1 MFFQVET
8 CRETLMTL
16 SLTDCEN
23 ANANSDEIMKAATK
37 MNDGGDEAHETGG
50 QRAGDNQDSHRK
62 KVKATESLD
71 DGVDSAGNSTD
82 DQLATDGAT
91 MSTDDSDH
99 DVSTPLPQTTPD
111 ENANSKY

>member
-16 SLTDCEN
+16 SLTDSEN
-23 ANANSDEIMKAATK
+23 ANTNSEEIMKATK
-37 MNDGGDEAHETGG
+37 VTDGEEEANETGEE
-50 QRAGDNQDSHRK
+50 RAGDNQDSHRK
-62 KVKATESLD
+62 KLKANESLD
-71 DGVDSAGNSTD
+71 DDVDSAGNSTD
-82 DQLATDGAT
+82 DQLAADGAT

-99 DVSTPLPQTTPD
+99 DVSTPLPQTSTPD

>member
-23 ANANSDEIMKAATK
+23 ANTNSDAIMKTTK
-37 MNDGGDEAHETGG
+37 VNDEGEEAHETGG
-50 QRAGDNQDSHRK
+50 QRDGDNQDSHRK
-62 KVKATESLD
+62 KVKANESLD
-71 DGVDSAGNSTD
+71 DGVHSAGNSTD
-82 DQLATDGAT
+82 DQLAADGAT

-99 DVSTPLPQTTPD
+99 DVSMPLPQTTPD

>member
-1 MFFQVET
+1 
-8 CRETLMTL
+8 MTL

-23 ANANSDEIMKAATK
+23 ANTNSDAIMKTTK
-37 MNDGGDEAHETGG
+37 VNDEGEEAHETGG
-50 QRAGDNQDSHRK
+50 QRDGDNQDSHRK
-62 KVKATESLD
+62 KVKANESLD
-71 DGVDSAGNSTD
+71 DGVHSAGNSTD
-82 DQLATDGAT
+82 DQLAADGAT